1 MDFTGKRVVVTGAA
15 KGIGLCTARSFIL
28 EGARVAAIDLNE
40 SEEPFDLFV
49 RGDVADPRVLE
60 RFARKVTETFGQVDC
75 LVNNAMLTRGGLPGC
90 SYEDFLYIQRVG
102 VAAPYYLTSLLL
114 PVFSPEASVVNLSST
129 RAFQSQA
136 GTESYSAAKGGVT
149 ALTHAMAASLAGKAR
164 VNAVAPG
171 WVDTTGQSFSGADAL
186 QHPAGRVGATEDIA
200 AAVLFLCSPAASF
213 ITGQTLVIDGGMS
226 KRMIYHGD
234 EGWAY
239 RP

>member
-102 VAAPYYLTSLLL
+102 VAAPVPDFAAPSGL
-114 PVFSPEASVVNLSST
+114 SPEASVVSCLH
-129 RAFQSQA
+129 RAFRSQA
-136 GTESYSAAKGGVT
+136 GTESYSAVR
-149 ALTHAMAASLAGKAR
+149 AASR
-164 VNAVAPG
+164 
-171 WVDTTGQSFSGADAL
+171 
-186 QHPAGRVGATEDIA
+186 R
-200 AAVLFLCSPAASF
+200 
-213 ITGQTLVIDGGMS
+213 
-226 KRMIYHGD
+226 
-234 EGWAY
+234 
-239 RP
+239 